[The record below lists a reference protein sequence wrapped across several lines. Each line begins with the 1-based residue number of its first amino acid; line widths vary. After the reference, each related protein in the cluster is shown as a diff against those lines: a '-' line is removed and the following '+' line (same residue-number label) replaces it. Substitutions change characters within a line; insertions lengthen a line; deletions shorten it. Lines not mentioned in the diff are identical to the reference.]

1 MSWITDLYV
10 LRRMRKDKL
19 KEDRERYAGVTKYAY
34 NSMQNTLE
42 KEIKKN
48 EIEQEK
54 LLEEDRKNRLV
65 YLHPDILVQK
75 DYEFFSNYELNFQVC
90 VENDNYYE
98 LILLLN
104 EALFRSIKIDSY
116 RDGYYFSRA
125 LLLKEQSLFSFFT
138 KNDKGEIE
146 LNEHFLNLTLNSI
159 LPELHNLPSLNIL
172 DPQFLFEL
180 EFGFEDYPKNEEKAF
195 EERTKVLEKWLD
207 DTKIILN
214 IISEVSAIESVYY
227 SKPIKEVISKNFNK
241 FFETKLRIDMK
252 CYLYE
257 LFPQKGQEEL
267 DTYLSLD
274 TIKTT
279 TKIYGLKY
287 ITEGYDV
294 SNHIEDIIKKV
305 EINTVRSVPRW
316 KKIIS
321 EVDNS
326 REYIENRAYKYGIDS
341 ICVEYYIK
349 FIKKIFNFNPFEI
362 YDVDEIK
369 EKYDVNND
377 KMKEILS
384 IKKNLLAPQDSYCGW
399 DQLRY
404 VDNSDLYIDYIK
416 AGKLYRK
423 LAISAFDTI
432 AKEEEEEREI
442 NLLKKQKEIEI
453 KKLIKCL
460 KIIENQK

>member
-1 MSWITDLYV
+1 M
-10 LRRMRKDKL
+10 
-19 KEDRERYAGVTKYAY
+19 
-34 NSMQNTLE
+34 
-42 KEIKKN
+42 
-48 EIEQEK
+48 
-54 LLEEDRKNRLV
+54 
-65 YLHPDILVQK
+65 
-75 DYEFFSNYELNFQVC
+75 
-90 VENDNYYE
+90 
-98 LILLLN
+98 
-104 EALFRSIKIDSY
+104 
-116 RDGYYFSRA
+116 
-125 LLLKEQSLFSFFT
+125 
-138 KNDKGEIE
+138 
-146 LNEHFLNLTLNSI
+146 
-159 LPELHNLPSLNIL
+159 
-172 DPQFLFEL
+172 
-180 EFGFEDYPKNEEKAF
+180 
-195 EERTKVLEKWLD
+195 
-207 DTKIILN
+207 
-214 IISEVSAIESVYY
+214 
-227 SKPIKEVISKNFNK
+227 
-241 FFETKLRIDMK
+241 
-252 CYLYE
+252 
-257 LFPQKGQEEL
+257 

-384 IKKNLLAPQDSYCGW
+384 IKKNLLAPQDSYWGW